1 MRDTKV
7 TSEDGKTLRLWY
19 ACIGAAAVFALA
31 AVFGLRQMVRILYD
45 GDDAH
50 EGALH
55 VPSSVAQARNSTPEV
70 QGQTSAGGPTTDEA
84 VSAPAAATES
94 PLSAPTVGSSGYGGA
109 EYRNALNMSLAVQTE
124 RLKKIASANALLPEE
139 DRNGQALTKER
150 VEAMRDSGRMIQ

>member
-19 ACIGAAAVFALA
+19 ACIGVAAVCALA
-31 AVFGLRQMVRILYD
+31 VVFGLRQMVRMLYD

-50 EGALH
+50 EGALQ
-55 VPSSVAQARNSTPEV
+55 VPSLVAQARNSTQEV
-70 QGQTSAGGPTTDEA
+70 QRQTSAGGSTTDET
-84 VSAPAAATES
+84 VSASATATES
-94 PLSAPTVGSSGYGGA
+94 PLSAPTAGSSGYGGA

-139 DRNGQALTKER
+139 ARNGQALTKER